1 MTEPRHHFPDDVL
14 RAHAVG
20 SAPEATRLAVSCHLA
35 YCSACRRD
43 ATEHESFLLAFGGRE
58 GASSNRVTSAVRERL
73 LSDLP
78 AQPPPPPE
86 RAPLN
91 LPKGLPELPRPLL
104 HHLATLP
111 KLGWQRLIPG
121 IRAIDLG
128 FTGVW
133 RARLIAFQP
142 GLPIPRHDHGGME
155 HTVVFQGGLNDEQPS
170 GAKLRLERGD
180 AATMMGGETH
190 RQRVQSGQPCIAL
203 IVNEGPPLPLTL
215 LGHVLRRVTRS

>member
-14 RAHAVG
+14 RAYAVG
-20 SAPEATRLAVSCHLA
+20 TAPEATRLAVACHLA
-35 YCSACRRD
+35 FCSACRRD
-43 ATEHESFLLAFGGRE
+43 ATEHESFLLAFGGKEADTSR
-58 GASSNRVTSAVRERL
+58 RVTSAVRDRL
-73 LSDLP
+73 LADLP
-78 AQPPPPPE
+78 TQAPPPPGPPALE
-86 RAPLN
+86 
-91 LPKGLPELPRPLL
+91 LPRGLPELPKPLL

-111 KLGWQRLIPG
+111 KLAWQRLIPG

-155 HTVVFQGGLNDEQPS
+155 HTVVFQGGLNDDNV
-170 GAKLRLERGD
+170 RLERGD

-190 RQRVQSGQPCIAL
+190 RQRVQQGPPCIAL

>member
-20 SAPEATRLAVSCHLA
+20 TAPEATRLAVSCHLA
-35 YCSACRRD
+35 FCSSCRRH
-43 ATEHESFLLAFGGRE
+43 ATEHESFLLAFGGSRDSD
-58 GASSNRVTSAVRERL
+58 SSRRVTSAVRERL
-73 LSDLP
+73 LASLP
-78 AQPPPPPE
+78 AQPP
-86 RAPLN
+86 APLSPPAPR
-91 LPKGLPELPRPLL
+91 LPRGLPELPPPLL
-104 HHLATLP
+104 RHLATLP
-111 KLGWQRLIPG
+111 KLAWQRLIPG

-142 GLPIPRHDHGGME
+142 GIPIPRHDHGGME
-155 HTVVFQGGLNDEQPS
+155 HTVVFQGGLNDDNV
-170 GAKLRLERGD
+170 RLERGD
-180 AATMMGGETH
+180 ATTMMGGETH
-190 RQRVQSGQPCIAL
+190 RQRVQPGPPCVAL

>member
-20 SAPEATRLAVSCHLA
+20 TAPEATRLAVSCHLA
-35 YCSACRRD
+35 FCSACRRD
-43 ATEHESFLLAFGGRE
+43 ATEHEAFLLAFGGKE
-58 GASSNRVTSAVRERL
+58 VDSSRRVTSAVRDRL
-73 LSDLP
+73 LADLP
-78 AQPPPPPE
+78 AQAPPPPALPALE
-86 RAPLN
+86 
-91 LPKGLPELPRPLL
+91 LPKGLPELPKPLL

-111 KLGWQRLIPG
+111 RLAWQRLIPG

-142 GLPIPRHDHGGME
+142 GMPIPRHDHGGME
-155 HTVVFQGGLNDEQPS
+155 HTVVFQGGLNDDNVQ
-170 GAKLRLERGD
+170 LERGD

-190 RQRVQSGQPCIAL
+190 RQRVQAGPPCIAL

-215 LGHVLRRVTRS
+215 LGQVLRRVTRS

>member
-1 MTEPRHHFPDDVL
+1 MTEPHHHFPDDVL

-20 SAPEATRLAVSCHLA
+20 AAPEATRLAVSCHLA
-35 YCSACRRD
+35 FCTACRRT
-43 ATEHESFLLAFGGRE
+43 ATEHESFLLAFGARE
-58 GASSNRVTSAVRERL
+58 GDSARPGASAVRERL
-73 LSDLP
+73 LAGLP
-78 AQPPPPPE
+78 AQPAAPPPRP
-86 RAPLN
+86 ALQ
-91 LPKGLPELPRPLL
+91 LPKDLPELPKPLL

-111 KLGWQRLIPG
+111 KVAWQRLIPG

-133 RARLIAFQP
+133 RARLVAFQP

-155 HTVVFQGGLNDEQPS
+155 HTVVFQGGLEDDNV
-170 GAKLRLERGD
+170 RLEPGD
-180 AATMMGGETH
+180 ATTMMGGEIH
-190 RQRVQSGQPCIAL
+190 RQRVRPGPPCVTL

>member
-20 SAPEATRLAVSCHLA
+20 TAPEATRLAVSCHLA
-35 YCSACRRD
+35 FCSACRRT
-43 ATEHESFLLAFGGRE
+43 ATEHESFLLAFGGKD
-58 GASSNRVTSAVRERL
+58 ADSSGRVTSAVRERL
-73 LSDLP
+73 LSALP
-78 AQPPPPPE
+78 AQHP
-86 RAPLN
+86 RPLA
-91 LPKGLPELPRPLL
+91 LPTLELPSGLPELPRPLL

-111 KLGWQRLIPG
+111 KLAWQRLIPG
-121 IRAIDLG
+121 IRAIELG

-133 RARLIAFQP
+133 RARLLAFQP
-142 GLPIPRHDHGGME
+142 GIPIPRHDHGGME
-155 HTVVFQGGLNDEQPS
+155 HTVVFQGGLNDDS
-170 GAKLRLERGD
+170 VRLERGD

-190 RQRVQSGQPCIAL
+190 RQRVQSGPPCIAL

>member
-20 SAPEATRLAVSCHLA
+20 TAPEATRLAVSCHLA
-35 YCSACRRD
+35 FCATCRRD
-43 ATEHESFLLAFGGRE
+43 ATEHESFLLAFGGKDGGSAR
-58 GASSNRVTSAVRERL
+58 RLTSAVRERL

-78 AQPPPPPE
+78 AQPTARPE
-86 RAPLN
+86 RPPLA
-91 LPKGLPELPRPLL
+91 LPKGMPDLPKPLL

-111 KLGWQRLIPG
+111 KLAWQRLIPG
-121 IRAIDLG
+121 IRTIDLG

-142 GLPIPRHDHGGME
+142 GIPIPRHDHGGME
-155 HTVVFQGGLNDEQPS
+155 HTVIFQGGLNDENI
-170 GAKLRLERGD
+170 RLERGD
-180 AATMMGGETH
+180 AATMMGGEAH
-190 RQRVQSGQPCIAL
+190 RPRVLPGPPCVAL

-215 LGHVLRRVTRS
+215 IGHVLRRVTRS

>member
-20 SAPEATRLAVSCHLA
+20 TAPEATRLAVSCHLA
-35 YCSACRRD
+35 FCSACQRV
-43 ATEHESFLLAFGGRE
+43 ATEHESFLLAFGGKD
-58 GASSNRVTSAVRERL
+58 ADSSKRVTSAVRERL
-73 LSDLP
+73 LADLP
-78 AQPPPPPE
+78 AQPPRPP
-86 RAPLN
+86 APQALE
-91 LPKGLPELPRPLL
+91 LPSGLPELPKPML

-111 KLGWQRLIPG
+111 KVAWQRLIPG

-133 RARLIAFQP
+133 RARLLAFQP
-142 GLPIPRHDHGGME
+142 GIPIPRHDHGGME
-155 HTVVFQGGLNDEQPS
+155 HTVVFQGGLNDDS
-170 GAKLRLERGD
+170 VRLEPGD

-190 RQRVQSGQPCIAL
+190 RQRVQSGGPCIAL